1 MLRLALVSLLCAL
14 GATSA
19 HADPPIEPATFPGC
33 EVVALDGKDVCVY
46 RDLEDYKLVL
56 LADVE
61 LQERRAAA
69 PLLEAQVLDL
79 RTAVAALERAN
90 AAELEARHA
99 FEERA
104 NELTERLKA
113 TNLAYEQERVKPRL
127 GSLTGWIVAGALG
140 VVAGV
145 VLGASL

>member
-90 AAELEARHA
+90 
-99 FEERA
+99 
-104 NELTERLKA
+104 ELTERLKA